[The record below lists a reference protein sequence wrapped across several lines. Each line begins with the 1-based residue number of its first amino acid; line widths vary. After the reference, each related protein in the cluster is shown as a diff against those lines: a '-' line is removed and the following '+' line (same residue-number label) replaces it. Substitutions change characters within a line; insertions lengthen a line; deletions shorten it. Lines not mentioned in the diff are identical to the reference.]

1 MSDRIVVVGHA
12 AVTCLG
18 NDLDRTW
25 QGLVAGKSGL
35 ARHPDRLDPG
45 SYLQDIAGLV
55 EGVGPGSAEE
65 DPAITRL
72 GSRFVHFGVRAARQA
87 WLESG
92 LEAKLDADLPR
103 SRVAVVVGSGL
114 GGMDLYHAE
123 SKRAASRKS
132 LATGPYLLP
141 GLIANQAAGQVAQQ
155 LGLHGP
161 SLCPANAC
169 ASGGHAIVFGAML
182 LRSGEADVAVVGATE
197 SAFTPEI
204 VNGFVT
210 MKALMGRKPN
220 DRSNDDPSQASRPF
234 SGDRAGFLMAE
245 GAGIL
250 VLATESA
257 VQRLGLTPLATLLGW
272 ATNSDGFHVAQPQPD
287 RVRQCLEAAIAH
299 AGVHPDQIDYYNAHG
314 TSTTIND
321 RVETEAVRRIFGDR
335 AAKLPVSSIK
345 GAIGHALG
353 AAPAI
358 EAAVCVRALREQAV
372 PPTVNYRPD
381 PELDLDYVPNEG
393 REVRL
398 DRILS
403 ASFGFG
409 GTNNALVFGRG
420 TDA

>member
-18 NDLDRTW
+18 NDLDRTFNR
-25 QGLVAGKSGL
+25 LIAGESGL
-35 ARHPDRLDPG
+35 ARHPDRLDPEH
-45 SYLQDIAGLV
+45 YLQDVAGLV
-55 EGVGPGSAEE
+55 EGVGPGSDDE
-65 DPAITRL
+65 DPAMNRL

-87 WLESG
+87 WAESG
-92 LEAKLDADLPR
+92 MESKIEAELPR
-103 SRVAVVVGSGL
+103 DRVAVVVGSGL
-114 GGMDLYHAE
+114 GGLDLYHSE
-123 SKRAASRKS
+123 SKRSAARKS

-169 ASGGHAIVFGAML
+169 ATGGHAIIFGAML
-182 LRSGEADVAVVGATE
+182 LRSGEADLAVCGASE

-210 MKALMGRKPN
+210 MKALMGKKPN
-220 DRSNDDPSQASRPF
+220 DRSAEDPSQASRPF
-234 SGDRAGFLMAE
+234 SRDRAGFIMSE

-250 VLATESA
+250 VLATEKA
-257 VQRLGLTPLATLLGW
+257 AKRLGLTPLATLDGW
-272 ATNSDGFHVAQPQPD
+272 ATNSDAFHVAQPNPD
-287 RVRQCLEAAIAH
+287 RVRQCLEAAIRH
-299 AGVHPDQIDYYNAHG
+299 AEISPEQVDYYNAHG

-335 AAKLPVSSIK
+335 ATSMPVSSIK

-358 EAAVCVRALREQAV
+358 EAAVCVRALREQVV
-372 PPTVNYRPD
+372 PPTINYDADPD
-381 PELDLDYVPNEG
+381 LDLDYVPGAG
-393 REVRL
+393 RAATL
-398 DRILS
+398 NRILS

-409 GTNNALVFGRG
+409 GTNNALVFGRW